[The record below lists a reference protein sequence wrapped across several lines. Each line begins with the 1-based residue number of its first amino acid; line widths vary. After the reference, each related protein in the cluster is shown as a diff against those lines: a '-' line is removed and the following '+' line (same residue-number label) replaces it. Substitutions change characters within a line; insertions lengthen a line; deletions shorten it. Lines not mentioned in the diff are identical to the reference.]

1 MKRSALALALTL
13 AVLAR
18 AIYPPKAAAAGET
31 WGRLPNADPAGQ
43 FAITTPTPGAPN
55 LAR

>member
-1 MKRSALALALTL
+1 M
-13 AVLAR
+13 LAR